1 MELESDIAC
10 GKFNLNTV
18 NKLLLLYSQ
27 GVEYYNSLTDE
38 KYQFYENKIQTLL
51 IRPEILLVMS
61 QGSNETQA
69 NKIMSQEQRNQLRE
83 QEKKLRSDRLKMSTA
98 VVTQIKKQ
106 ADPEFMAFQYKEE
119 QSEKQFLE

>member
-1 MELESDIAC
+1 M
-10 GKFNLNTV
+10 

-69 NKIMSQEQRNQLRE
+69 NKIMSQE
-83 QEKKLRSDRLKMSTA
+83 
-98 VVTQIKKQ
+98 
-106 ADPEFMAFQYKEE
+106 
-119 QSEKQFLE
+119 

>member
-38 KYQFYENKIQTLL
+38 KY
-51 IRPEILLVMS
+51 
-61 QGSNETQA
+61 
-69 NKIMSQEQRNQLRE
+69 
-83 QEKKLRSDRLKMSTA
+83 
-98 VVTQIKKQ
+98 
-106 ADPEFMAFQYKEE
+106 
-119 QSEKQFLE
+119 